1 LLKLRG
7 KAQFKTSTG
16 RGLFRETRAQIMI
29 ACIWDDLEPPSF
41 LVDWNEDLQAGD
53 NDPELFRPADAISDI
68 CYDYGKLENKLKLN
82 KISDEDA
89 MTQINDIDTRMVQ
102 WSIDTLANESRW
114 QYFDLQVDDSPHV
127 WNGMVHSYVGFPSP
141 GVWNMY
147 RGVRIM
153 VTRTQELLAH
163 RFHPSPTA
171 RQAQHSYFRA
181 IRRQLTDEICA
192 TVPVALGHAQPAF
205 SSPCVL
211 VTAYNSIWPL
221 FFAGTC
227 VLERIGQSAGNT
239 ASNTGSSAAMAQL
252 AWILGRFDFISQ
264 EVGLRWA
271 DGVAATLRGD
281 FKIHDNI
288 MPTQPPREEVARTPE
303 LQRRLDDGRKPA
315 WIVDIEES
323 GRGPRILIEGDRD
336 LPRGP
341 GGLRDADDGGPKWLG
356 KLLDDDG
363 LHNGL

>member
-1 LLKLRG
+1 
-7 KAQFKTSTG
+7 
-16 RGLFRETRAQIMI
+16 MI

-41 LVDWNEDLQAGD
+41 LIDWNEELSAGD
-53 NDPELFRPADAISDI
+53 EDPSLYRPADTIADI
-68 CYDYGKLENKLKLN
+68 CYDYGKLENRLKLEL
-82 KISDEDA
+82 ISDEEA
-89 MTQINDIDTRMVQ
+89 MTEVNNIDTRMVQ

-127 WNGMVHSYVGFPSP
+127 WNGKVHSYVGFPGP

-153 VTRTQELLAH
+153 VTRTQELLAQ
-163 RFHPSPTA
+163 RFNPSPTA
-171 RQAQHSYFRA
+171 RQTQHSYFRA

-192 TVPVALGHAQPAF
+192 TVPVSLGHAQPAF

-211 VTAYNSIWPL
+211 ITAYNSIWPL

-227 VLERIGQSAGNT
+227 VLERIGQSAGNV
-239 ASNTGSSAAMAQL
+239 ASNPGSSAAMAQL

-281 FKIHDNI
+281 FKVHDNLMTNFPI
-288 MPTQPPREEVARTPE
+288 TTQRDDVTKSPE
-303 LQRRLDDGRKPA
+303 LHRMLNDGSSRPA
-315 WIVDIEES
+315 WVMDIEES
-323 GRGPRILIEGDRD
+323 GRGPRVLIEGDRS
-336 LPRGP
+336 LSRGP
-341 GGLRDADDGGPKWLG
+341 GGLRADDEGPKWLG
-356 KLLDDDG
+356 KLSD
-363 LHNGL
+363 NQSA

>member
-1 LLKLRG
+1 
-7 KAQFKTSTG
+7 
-16 RGLFRETRAQIMI
+16 
-29 ACIWDDLEPPSF
+29 
-41 LVDWNEDLQAGD
+41 
-53 NDPELFRPADAISDI
+53 
-68 CYDYGKLENKLKLN
+68 
-82 KISDEDA
+82 
-89 MTQINDIDTRMVQ
+89 
-102 WSIDTLANESRW
+102 
-114 QYFDLQVDDSPHV
+114 
-127 WNGMVHSYVGFPSP
+127 
-141 GVWNMY
+141 MY

-163 RFHPSPTA
+163 RFNPSPTA

-227 VLERIGQSAGNT
+227 VLERIGRGAGNT
-239 ASNTGSSAAMAQL
+239 ASNAGSSAAMTQL

-288 MPTQPPREEVARTPE
+288 MPTQPQQEEVARTPE
-303 LQRRLDDGRKPA
+303 LQRRLDDGRRPA

-341 GGLRDADDGGPKWLG
+341 GGLWGADDGGPKWLG

-363 LHNGL
+363 LHSGL

>member
-1 LLKLRG
+1 
-7 KAQFKTSTG
+7 
-16 RGLFRETRAQIMI
+16 
-29 ACIWDDLEPPSF
+29 
-41 LVDWNEDLQAGD
+41 
-53 NDPELFRPADAISDI
+53 
-68 CYDYGKLENKLKLN
+68 
-82 KISDEDA
+82 
-89 MTQINDIDTRMVQ
+89 
-102 WSIDTLANESRW
+102 
-114 QYFDLQVDDSPHV
+114 
-127 WNGMVHSYVGFPSP
+127 
-141 GVWNMY
+141 MY

-153 VTRTQELLAH
+153 VTRTQELLAQ

-227 VLERIGQSAGNT
+227 VLERIGQGAGTT
-239 ASNTGSSAAMAQL
+239 AANAGSSAAMAQL
-252 AWILGRFDFISQ
+252 SWILGRFDFISK

-281 FKIHDNI
+281 FKIHDDI
-288 MPTQPPREEVARTPE
+288 MPTQRPREEVAWTPE
-303 LQRRLDDGRKPA
+303 LQRRLDDGHKPA
-315 WIVDIEES
+315 WILDIEES

-341 GGLRDADDGGPKWLG
+341 GGLRDVDEGGPKWLG

-363 LHNGL
+363 LRNG

>member
-1 LLKLRG
+1 
-7 KAQFKTSTG
+7 
-16 RGLFRETRAQIMI
+16 MI

-53 NDPELFRPADAISDI
+53 IDPELFRPADAISDI
-68 CYDYGKLENKLKLN
+68 CYDYAKLENKLKLN

-89 MTQINDIDTRMVQ
+89 MAQINDIDTRMVQ
-102 WSIDTLANESRW
+102 WSIDTMANETRW
-114 QYFDLQVDDSPHV
+114 QHFDLQVDDSPHV

-227 VLERIGQSAGNT
+227 VLERIGQSAGKT
-239 ASNTGSSAAMAQL
+239 TSNAGSSAAMAQL

-288 MPTQPPREEVARTPE
+288 MPTQHPREEVARTPE
-303 LQRRLDDGRKPA
+303 LQRRLDDGHKPA

-341 GGLRDADDGGPKWLG
+341 GGLWDADDGGPKWLG

-363 LHNGL
+363 LHNGR

>member
-1 LLKLRG
+1 
-7 KAQFKTSTG
+7 
-16 RGLFRETRAQIMI
+16 MI

-53 NDPELFRPADAISDI
+53 NDPELYRPADAISDI
-68 CYDYGKLENKLKLN
+68 CYDYGKLENRLKLN
-82 KISDEDA
+82 NISDENA
-89 MTQINDIDTRMVQ
+89 MAQINDIDARMVQ
-102 WSIDTLANESRW
+102 WSHDTLANESRW

-127 WNGMVHSYVGFPSP
+127 WNGMVHSYTGFPSP

-153 VTRTQELLAH
+153 VTRTQELLAQ
-163 RFHPSPTA
+163 RFDLSPTA
-171 RQAQHSYFRA
+171 RQSQHSYFRA

-211 VTAYNSIWPL
+211 ITAYNSIWPL

-227 VLERIGQSAGNT
+227 VLERIGQSAAGNT
-239 ASNTGSSAAMAQL
+239 SSTAGSSAAMAQL

-281 FKIHDNI
+281 FKIHDNLL
-288 MPTQPPREEVARTPE
+288 PATRNQQREEVAMATTPE
-303 LQRRLDDGRKPA
+303 LQRMLDDGGHKRPA
-315 WIVDIEES
+315 WVVDIEES
-323 GRGPRILIEGDRD
+323 GRGPRVLIEGDRN

-341 GGLRDADDGGPKWLG
+341 GGLWGADGEGPKWLG
-356 KLLDDDG
+356 RLSDDG
-363 LHNGL
+363 PRSG